1 MSELISIIV
10 PVYNVDA
17 YIRDCL
23 NSIARQ
29 TYKNI
34 EVIMVDDGSTDASGQ
49 ICDRYCELDERFH
62 VIHKKNGGVSSAR
75 NSGLEAA
82 RGEYIGFVDPD
93 DWIDEYM

>member
-34 EVIMVDDGSTDASGQ
+34 EVIMVDDGSTDISG
-49 ICDRYCELDERFH
+49 
-62 VIHKKNGGVSSAR
+62 VIAQEYAKNYDNFFYYLKENGGLGNAR
-75 NSGLEAA
+75 NYG
-82 RGEYIGFVDPD
+82 IQFVHGDLYYLP
-93 DWIDEYM
+93 

>member
-34 EVIMVDDGSTDASGQ
+34 EVIMVDDGSTDA
-49 ICDRYCELDERFH
+49 
-62 VIHKKNGGVSSAR
+62 
-75 NSGLEAA
+75 
-82 RGEYIGFVDPD
+82 
-93 DWIDEYM
+93 

>member
-17 YIRDCL
+17 YIQDCL

-34 EVIMVDDGSTDASGQ
+34 EVIMVDDGSTDGSGQ
-49 ICDRYCELDERFH
+49 ICDRY
-62 VIHKKNGGVSSAR
+62 
-75 NSGLEAA
+75 
-82 RGEYIGFVDPD
+82 
-93 DWIDEYM
+93 